1 MKIYFL
7 SSTPCALSFNDA
19 YFGITDRFER
29 FAEVSLQDRLFVRF
43 TPENALPIGFF
54 LTENIRFTP
63 PNGCAVYLLPD
74 GIAIYAHDFPPADF
88 SLKVV
93 SQERFN
99 DVLITVYQQGTTQL
113 SIESKQ
119 GFFTTTLPQVF
130 SECEISLHAD
140 HVCLKSKNHIG
151 VYALNAK
158 RVLFEEVLDVSIS
171 ENELNA
177 TLPLSD
183 SLKRS
188 AKCAWSLSPDGCART
203 QFTILE
209 QNNRASLEELL
220 PFAFFESVLIGANF
234 KELLS
239 DELQPNAD
247 KIRAFLGD
255 CEAVTLTKDINTCGL
270 VKKKAERLYEV
281 QYYTVECKDGKI
293 TDIQG

>member
-7 SSTPCALSFNDA
+7 SSTPCALSFNGA

-63 PNGCAVYLLPD
+63 PNGCDVYLLPD
-74 GIAIYAHDFPPADF
+74 GIAIYAHDFPPVDF
-88 SLKVV
+88 SIKVV

-99 DVLITVYQQGTTQL
+99 DVLVTVYKQGALQL

-119 GFFTTTLPQVF
+119 GFFTTTLPNCF
-130 SECEISLHAD
+130 SDCELSYHAD
-140 HVCLKSKNHIG
+140 LIFLKSKNHLG

-158 RVLFEEVLDVSIS
+158 CVLFEEVLDVSVS
-171 ENELNA
+171 ETELNA

-188 AKCAWSLSPDGCART
+188 AKCTWSLSPDGCSRT
-203 QFTILE
+203 QFTILDPSNCSS
-209 QNNRASLEELL
+209 QEELL
-220 PFAFFESVLIGANF
+220 PFDFFESVLIGANF

-239 DELQPNAD
+239 DALQPNAD

-255 CEAVTLTKDINTCGL
+255 FEAVTLTKDINTCGL

>member
-54 LTENIRFTP
+54 LTENIRFIP
-63 PNGCAVYLLPD
+63 PIGCNVYLLPD
-74 GIAIYAHDFPPADF
+74 AIAIYAHDFPPADF
-88 SLKVV
+88 SLKVIA
-93 SQERFN
+93 QARFN
-99 DVLITVYQQGTTQL
+99 DVLVTVYKQGALQL

-119 GFFTTTLPQVF
+119 GFFTTMIPSCF
-130 SECEISLHAD
+130 AECELSYHTDLIF
-140 HVCLKSKNHIG
+140 LKSKKHLG

-158 RVLFEEVLDVSIS
+158 CVLFEEAFDVSVS
-171 ENELNA
+171 ETELNA

-183 SLKRS
+183 SLQRS
-188 AKCAWSLSPDGCART
+188 AKCTWSLSPDGCSQT
-203 QFTILE
+203 QFTILKPNDHTAHE
-209 QNNRASLEELL
+209 DLL

-234 KELLS
+234 KEFLTN
-239 DELQPNAD
+239 ELQLNAD

-255 CEAVTLTKDINTCGL
+255 FEAVTLTKDINTCGL